1 MIYLQSMERRNFIL
15 NTTLALGAISLRLPA
30 LPRLARPGD
39 DPWKM
44 KPLRGNVGIFYE
56 KGGTIAYYLSP
67 KGIVVVDAEFPEQAG
82 HLIGEL
88 KKQSDK
94 PFELLINTHHHG
106 DHTSGNIAFKGLVHQ
121 VAAHTNSLANQQR
134 VAIAQKTED
143 KQLYPDTTY
152 GDTWEYKIG
161 DEQIRTA
168 YFGPA
173 HTNGDSIIHFQ
184 HANIA
189 HMGDLVFNRRWAFID
204 RSAGA
209 SVSNWILVLDKALK
223 QYDNNTLFI
232 FGHAFDP
239 DKVTGN
245 KDDLRAMQDYL
256 SKLLDF
262 VNNWVKAGKSKDDL
276 LKEKAI
282 PGVTEWQGD
291 GIDRGLQAA
300 YEEVTAAK

>member
-1 MIYLQSMERRNFIL
+1 M
-15 NTTLALGAISLRLPA
+15 ALGAVSL
-30 LPRLARPGD
+30 PGRQLFSAMIPQ

-44 KPLRGNVGIFYE
+44 RPLRNNVGIFYE
-56 KGGTIAYYLSP
+56 KGGTIAYLLSP

-94 PFELLINTHHHG
+94 SFELLINTHHHG
-106 DHTSGNIAFKGLVHQ
+106 DHTSGNIAFKGLVQH
-121 VAAHTNSLANQQR
+121 VAAHQNSLANQQK
-134 VAIAQKTED
+134 VAIAQKKED
-143 KQLYPDTTY
+143 QQLYPDITY

-173 HTNGDSIIHFQ
+173 HTNGDSIIHFEQ
-184 HANIA
+184 ANIA

-204 RSAGA
+204 RTAGA
-209 SVSNWILVLDKALK
+209 SVSNWIIVLDNALK
-223 QYDNNTLFI
+223 KYDNDTLFV

-245 KDDLRAMQDYL
+245 KDDLRAMQNYM
-256 SKLLDF
+256 SRLLDF
-262 VNNWVKAGKSKDDL
+262 VNAWVKAGKSKDDL

-291 GIDRGLQAA
+291 CIERGLQAA

>member
-1 MIYLQSMERRNFIL
+1 MLTE
-15 NTTLALGAISLRLPA
+15 
-30 LPRLARPGD
+30 

-44 KPLRGNVGIFYE
+44 KMLRNDVGIFTE
-56 KGGTIAYYLSP
+56 KGGTIGYLLSP
-67 KGIVVVDAEFPEQAG
+67 KGIVVVDAEFPEQSQ
-82 HLIGEL
+82 HLIDAL

-94 PFELLINTHHHG
+94 SFQLLINTHHHG
-106 DHTSGNIAFKGLVHQ
+106 DHTSGNISFKGIVKD

-143 KQLYPDTTY
+143 KQLYPNITY
-152 GDTWEYKIG
+152 DDSWKYSIDKENIQTY
-161 DEQIRTA
+161 

-184 HANIA
+184 NANIA

-209 SVSNWILVLDKALK
+209 SVKNWITVLDK
-223 QYDNNTLFI
+223 TLSTFDRDTIFI

-239 DKVTGN
+239 EKVTGD
-245 KDDLRAMQDYL
+245 KEDLKAMQNYL
-256 SKLLDF
+256 ARMLDF
-262 VNNWVKAGKSKDDL
+262 VEKEIKAGKSKDDI

-291 GIDRGLQAA
+291 GIERGLQAT
-300 YEEVTAAK
+300 YEELTAQS